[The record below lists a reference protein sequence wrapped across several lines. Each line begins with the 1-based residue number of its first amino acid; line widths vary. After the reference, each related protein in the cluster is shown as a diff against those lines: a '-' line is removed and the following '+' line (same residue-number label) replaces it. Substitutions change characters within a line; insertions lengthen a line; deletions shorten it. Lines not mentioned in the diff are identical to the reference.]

1 MVSRVLEIIKNKNDN
16 KILQIRLTNE
26 QLVTCPS
33 EGSPG
38 LFSFIKVI
46 MPRQDGGFL
55 IEKNGPGN
63 ARIML
68 PHLYGNLCDFEIC
81 DFESF
86 GNKNI
91 PFSTYEQFKLET
103 DNDQE
108 WIEVP
113 DQIQQRKL
121 LRA

>member
-1 MVSRVLEIIKNKNDN
+1 
-16 KILQIRLTNE
+16 
-26 QLVTCPS
+26 
-33 EGSPG
+33 
-38 LFSFIKVI
+38 
-46 MPRQDGGFL
+46 
-55 IEKNGPGN
+55 
-63 ARIML
+63 ML

-121 LRA
+121 LRAQYWAAKRTKEEEQAEKQDDDL

>member
-1 MVSRVLEIIKNKNDN
+1 
-16 KILQIRLTNE
+16 
-26 QLVTCPS
+26 
-33 EGSPG
+33 
-38 LFSFIKVI
+38 
-46 MPRQDGGFL
+46 
-55 IEKNGPGN
+55 
-63 ARIML
+63 ML

-86 GNKNI
+86 GNKNR

-113 DQIQQRKL
+113 DQIIQQRKL
-121 LRA
+121 LRAYWAAKRTKEEEQAKKQDDDL